1 MQKTRGNVIHMK
13 ENITI
18 IGFMGTGKTTI
29 GKRLADIMKRDFIDL
44 DELIENQTGKPISMI
59 FEEGEKKF
67 RQLEREKIKS
77 LEKKK
82 NCVISCG
89 GGIILNEENM
99 EILQQNSDI
108 ILLEAS
114 KETIFKHIISDGKE
128 KRPLLNKEDP
138 LNEIEKILRFRKP
151 LYDKF
156 ASFQIIIDHK
166 SINEIVNEIIETL
179 GQ

>member
-1 MQKTRGNVIHMK
+1 
-13 ENITI
+13 
-18 IGFMGTGKTTI
+18 MGTGKTTI
-29 GKRLADIMKRDFIDL
+29 GKQLAKRLMKNFIDL

-59 FEEGEKKF
+59 FKDGENEF

-77 LEKKK
+77 IEKKK

-89 GGIILNEENM
+89 GGIILNKENM
-99 EILQQNSDI
+99 EILQEISEV

-151 LYDKF
+151 LYDEF
-156 ASFQIIIDHK
+156 ASFRIIIDNK
-166 SINEIVNEIIETL
+166 SINEIINEIIKLL
-179 GQ
+179 GN